1 MTSAVMKRDEQRT
14 AQDQLEALYKQVGI
28 PAVFAA
34 AAYVRRPQK
43 QTA

>member
-1 MTSAVMKRDEQRT
+1 MTSTVKRDEQRN

-28 PAVFAA
+28 AAVFAA
-34 AAYVRRPQK
+34 AAYARRPQK